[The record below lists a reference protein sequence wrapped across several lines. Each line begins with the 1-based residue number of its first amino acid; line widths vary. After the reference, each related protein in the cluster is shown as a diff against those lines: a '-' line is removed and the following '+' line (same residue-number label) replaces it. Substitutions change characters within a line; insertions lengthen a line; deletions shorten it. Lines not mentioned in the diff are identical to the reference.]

1 MKIAIVRLSALGDI
15 IVSAVFLA
23 AIKERLPNAQIEWF
37 VDERFSA
44 ILEHSPYIDKLHPI
58 ALKSA
63 LKTFNPLKIFKLF
76 KSLRAYEYDIIIDMQ
91 GLVKSALIAQTL
103 KAPKKVGFDYASARE
118 GLSAFFYSQKVSI
131 AYNEPILKRN
141 FTLLSHAL
149 NLSQKEISNEI
160 SESLSS
166 RSKVFSYQDSPKIDA
181 LNLNENKLK
190 ILFVLETSKI
200 NKTYPTERFKEL
212 ALMLENF
219 QICLLWHANE
229 DKANALYGALKNQRD
244 VLLLPKLTL
253 NEVKAL
259 LFKMDLIIG
268 GDTGITHLAWAL
280 QKPSITLYG
289 NTPMERFKLESPINV
304 SLTANSNANYHK
316 KDFSIQ
322 NIEPKKIKECVLNIL
337 KEKNDL

>member
-23 AIKERLPNAQIEWF
+23 AIKECLPNAQIEWF
-37 VDERFSA
+37 VDERFST

-63 LKTFNPLKIFKLF
+63 LTTFNPLKIFKLF

-91 GLVKSALIAQTL
+91 GLVKSALITQML

-131 AYNEPILKRN
+131 AYDEPILKRN
-141 FTLLSHAL
+141 FTLLSQAL
-149 NLSQKEISNEI
+149 NLPKEEISQG
-160 SESLSS
+160 LSS
-166 RSKVFSYQDSPKIDA
+166 RFKVFSYQDSPKINA
-181 LNLNENKLK
+181 LNLNQNKPK

-200 NKTYPTERFKEL
+200 NKTYPIERFKEL
-212 ALMLENF
+212 ALALENF
-219 QICLLWHANE
+219 QICLLWHADE
-229 DKANALYGALKNQRD
+229 DKATTLYHSLKNQCD
-244 VLLLPKLTL
+244 ALLLPKITL

-259 LFKMDLIIG
+259 LFKMDVIIG

-280 QKPSITLYG
+280 QKASITLYG

-304 SLTANSNANYHK
+304 SLTGNSNANYHK

-337 KEKNDL
+337 KEKE

>member
-23 AIKERLPNAQIEWF
+23 AIKECLPNAQIEWF

-63 LKTFNPLKIFKLF
+63 LTTLNPLKIFKLF
-76 KSLRAYEYDIIIDMQ
+76 KSLRAYEYDIVIDMQ
-91 GLVKSALIAQTL
+91 GLIKSALITQML

-131 AYNEPILKRN
+131 AYDEPILKRN
-141 FTLLSHAL
+141 FTLLFHAL
-149 NLSQKEISNEI
+149 NLPKNEI
-160 SESLSS
+160 SEGLSS
-166 RSKVFSYQDSPKIDA
+166 RFKVFSYQDSPKIDA
-181 LNLNENKLK
+181 LNLNKNKPK
-190 ILFVLETSKI
+190 ILFVLETSKT
-200 NKTYPTERFKEL
+200 NKTYPIERFKDL

-219 QICLLWHANE
+219 QICLLWHADE
-229 DKANALYGALKNQRD
+229 HKATTLYHALKHQRD

-280 QKPSITLYG
+280 QKASITLYG
-289 NTPMERFKLESPINV
+289 NTPMERFKLESPINI
-304 SLTANSNANYHK
+304 SLTGNSNANYHK

-322 NIEPKKIKECVLNIL
+322 NIDPKKIKECVLNIL
-337 KEKNDL
+337 KEKE

>member
-23 AIKERLPNAQIEWF
+23 LIKERFTNAQIEWF
-37 VDERFSA
+37 VDERFGA

-58 ALKSA
+58 ALKST
-63 LKTFNPLKIFKLF
+63 LTTFNPLKIFKLF
-76 KSLRAYEYDIIIDMQ
+76 KSLRAYEYDIVIDMQ
-91 GLVKSALIAQTL
+91 GLIKSALITQML

-131 AYNEPILKRN
+131 AYNEPVLKRN
-141 FTLLSHAL
+141 FTLLFHAL
-149 NLSQKEISNEI
+149 NLPKKEISEG
-160 SESLSS
+160 LSS
-166 RSKVFSYQDSPKIDA
+166 RSKVFSYQDSPKINA
-181 LNLNENKLK
+181 LNLNQNKPK

-200 NKTYPTERFKEL
+200 NKTYPIERFKEL
-212 ALMLENF
+212 ALALENF
-219 QICLLWHANE
+219 QICLLWHADE
-229 DKANALYGALKNQRD
+229 DKATALYGALKNQRD

-253 NEVKAL
+253 NEIKAL

-304 SLTANSNANYHK
+304 SLTGNSNANYHK

-322 NIEPKKIKECVLNIL
+322 NIDPKKIKECVLNIL
-337 KEKNDL
+337 KEKE

>member
-23 AIKERLPNAQIEWF
+23 AIKERFTDAQIEWF

-58 ALKSA
+58 ALKST
-63 LKTFNPLKIFKLF
+63 LTTFNPLKIFKLF

-91 GLVKSALIAQTL
+91 GLVKSALITQML
-103 KAPKKVGFDYASARE
+103 KAPKKVGFDHASARE

-131 AYNEPILKRN
+131 AYDEPILKRN
-141 FTLLSHAL
+141 STLLSQAL
-149 NLSQKEISNEI
+149 NLPKNEI
-160 SESLSS
+160 SEGLNS
-166 RSKVFSYQDSPKIDA
+166 RFKVFSYQDSPKINA
-181 LNLNENKLK
+181 LNLNENKPK

-219 QICLLWHANE
+219 QICLLWHADE
-229 DKANALYGALKNQRD
+229 HKATTLYHALKHQRD

-259 LFKMDLIIG
+259 LFKMDVIIG

-280 QKPSITLYG
+280 QKASITLYG

-304 SLTANSNANYHK
+304 SLTGNSNANYHK

-337 KEKNDL
+337 KEKE

>member
-23 AIKERLPNAQIEWF
+23 LIKERFTNAQIEWF
-37 VDERFSA
+37 VDERFGA

-58 ALKSA
+58 ALKST
-63 LKTFNPLKIFKLF
+63 LTTFNPLKIFKLF
-76 KSLRAYEYDIIIDMQ
+76 KSLRVYEYDIVIDMQ
-91 GLVKSALIAQTL
+91 GLIKSALITQML
-103 KAPKKVGFDYASARE
+103 KAPKKVGFDCTSARE

-131 AYNEPILKRN
+131 AYNEPVLKRN

-149 NLSQKEISNEI
+149 NLPKTEI
-160 SESLSS
+160 SEGLRS

-181 LNLNENKLK
+181 LNLNKNKPK

-200 NKTYPTERFKEL
+200 NKTYPIERFKEL
-212 ALMLENF
+212 ALALENF
-219 QICLLWHANE
+219 QICLLWHASE
-229 DKANALYGALKNQRD
+229 DKATALYGALKNQCD

-304 SLTANSNANYHK
+304 SLTGNSNANYHK

-337 KEKNDL
+337 KEKE

>member
-23 AIKERLPNAQIEWF
+23 AIKERFTNAQIEWF
-37 VDERFSA
+37 VDERFGA

-58 ALKSA
+58 ALKST
-63 LKTFNPLKIFKLF
+63 LTTFNPLKIFKLF
-76 KSLRAYEYDIIIDMQ
+76 KSLRAYEYDMVIDMQ
-91 GLVKSALIAQTL
+91 GLIKSALITQML

-131 AYNEPILKRN
+131 AYNEPVLKRN

-149 NLSQKEISNEI
+149 NLPKKEISEG
-160 SESLSS
+160 LSS
-166 RSKVFSYQDSPKIDA
+166 RSKVFSYQDSLKIDA
-181 LNLNENKLK
+181 LNLNENKPK

-200 NKTYPTERFKEL
+200 NKTYPIERFKEL
-212 ALMLENF
+212 ALALENF
-219 QICLLWHANE
+219 QICLLWHASE
-229 DKANALYGALKNQRD
+229 DKATALYGALKNQRD

-253 NEVKAL
+253 NEIKAL

-304 SLTANSNANYHK
+304 SLTGNSNANYHK

-337 KEKNDL
+337 KEKE

>member
-23 AIKERLPNAQIEWF
+23 LIKERFTNAQIEWF

-58 ALKSA
+58 ALKST
-63 LKTFNPLKIFKLF
+63 LTTFNPLKIFKLF
-76 KSLRAYEYDIIIDMQ
+76 KSLRAYEYDIVIDMQ
-91 GLVKSALIAQTL
+91 GLIKSALITQML
-103 KAPKKVGFDYASARE
+103 KAPKKVGFDCTSARE

-131 AYNEPILKRN
+131 AYNEPVLKRN
-141 FTLLSHAL
+141 FTLLFHAL
-149 NLSQKEISNEI
+149 NLPKKEISEG
-160 SESLSS
+160 LSS

-181 LNLNENKLK
+181 LNLNENKPK

-200 NKTYPTERFKEL
+200 NKTYPIERFKEL
-212 ALMLENF
+212 ALALENF
-219 QICLLWHANE
+219 QICLLWHADE
-229 DKANALYGALKNQRD
+229 TKATALYGALKNQRD

-304 SLTANSNANYHK
+304 SLTGNSNANYHK

-322 NIEPKKIKECVLNIL
+322 NIDPKKIKECVLNIL
-337 KEKNDL
+337 KEKE

>member
-23 AIKERLPNAQIEWF
+23 AIKECLPNAQIEWF
-37 VDERFSA
+37 VDERFGA

-63 LKTFNPLKIFKLF
+63 LTTFNPLKIFKLF
-76 KSLRAYEYDIIIDMQ
+76 KSLRAYKYDIIIDMQ
-91 GLVKSALIAQTL
+91 GLVKSALITQML

-118 GLSAFFYSQKVSI
+118 SLSAFFYSQKVSI
-131 AYNEPILKRN
+131 AYDEPILKRN
-141 FTLLSHAL
+141 FMLLSQAL
-149 NLSQKEISNEI
+149 NLPKEEISQ
-160 SESLSS
+160 SLSS
-166 RSKVFSYQDSPKIDA
+166 RFKVFSYQDSPKINA
-181 LNLNENKLK
+181 LNLNQNKPK

-200 NKTYPTERFKEL
+200 NKTYPIERFKEL
-212 ALMLENF
+212 ALALENF
-219 QICLLWHANE
+219 QICLLWHASE
-229 DKANALYGALKNQRD
+229 DKATALYGALKNQHD

-304 SLTANSNANYHK
+304 SLTGNSNANYHK

-337 KEKNDL
+337 KEKE

>member
-23 AIKERLPNAQIEWF
+23 LIKECFTNAQIEWF
-37 VDERFSA
+37 VDERFGA

-58 ALKSA
+58 ALKSV
-63 LKTFNPLKIFKLF
+63 LTTFNPLKIFKLF
-76 KSLRAYEYDIIIDMQ
+76 KSLRAYEYDIVIDMQ
-91 GLVKSALIAQTL
+91 GLIKSALITQML
-103 KAPKKVGFDYASARE
+103 KAPKKVGFDCTSARE

-131 AYNEPILKRN
+131 AYNEPVLKRN

-149 NLSQKEISNEI
+149 NLPKKEISEG
-160 SESLSS
+160 LRS

-200 NKTYPTERFKEL
+200 NKTYPIERFKEL
-212 ALMLENF
+212 ALALENF
-219 QICLLWHANE
+219 QICLLWHASE
-229 DKANALYGALKNQRD
+229 DKATALYGALKNQRD

-304 SLTANSNANYHK
+304 SLTGNSNANYHK

-337 KEKNDL
+337 KEKE

>member
-23 AIKERLPNAQIEWF
+23 LIKERFTNAQIEWF
-37 VDERFSA
+37 VDERFGA

-58 ALKSA
+58 ALKST
-63 LKTFNPLKIFKLF
+63 LTTFNPLKIFKLF
-76 KSLRAYEYDIIIDMQ
+76 KSLRVYEYDIVIDMQ
-91 GLVKSALIAQTL
+91 GLIKSALITQML
-103 KAPKKVGFDYASARE
+103 KAPKKVGFDCTSARE

-131 AYNEPILKRN
+131 AYNEPVLKRN

-149 NLSQKEISNEI
+149 NLPKTEI
-160 SESLSS
+160 SEGLRS

-181 LNLNENKLK
+181 LNLNKNKPK

-200 NKTYPTERFKEL
+200 NKTYPIERFKEL
-212 ALMLENF
+212 ALALENF
-219 QICLLWHANE
+219 QICLLWHASE
-229 DKANALYGALKNQRD
+229 DKVTALYHTLKNQRD

-304 SLTANSNANYHK
+304 SLTGNSNANYHK

-337 KEKNDL
+337 KEKE

>member
-23 AIKERLPNAQIEWF
+23 AIKERFTDAQIEWF

-63 LKTFNPLKIFKLF
+63 LKTLNPLKIFKLF

-91 GLVKSALIAQTL
+91 GLVKSALITQML

-118 GLSAFFYSQKVSI
+118 GLSTFFYSQKVSI
-131 AYNEPILKRN
+131 AYGEPILKRN
-141 FTLLSHAL
+141 FMLLSQAL
-149 NLSQKEISNEI
+149 NLPKEEISQ
-160 SESLSS
+160 SLSS
-166 RSKVFSYQDSPKIDA
+166 RFKVFSYQDSPKINV
-181 LNLNENKLK
+181 LNLNQNKPK
-190 ILFVLETSKI
+190 ILFVLETSKV

-219 QICLLWHANE
+219 QICLLWHADE
-229 DKANALYGALKNQRD
+229 DKAATLYHSLKNQCD

-304 SLTANSNANYHK
+304 SLTGNSNANYHK

-322 NIEPKKIKECVLNIL
+322 NIDPKKIKECVLNVL

>member
-23 AIKERLPNAQIEWF
+23 AIKERFTNAQIEWF

-58 ALKSA
+58 ALKST
-63 LKTFNPLKIFKLF
+63 LTTFNPLKIFKLF
-76 KSLRAYEYDIIIDMQ
+76 KSLRAYEYDIVIDMQ
-91 GLVKSALIAQTL
+91 GLIKSALITQML

-131 AYNEPILKRN
+131 AYNEPVLKRN
-141 FTLLSHAL
+141 FMLLSHAL
-149 NLSQKEISNEI
+149 NLPKKEISEG
-160 SESLSS
+160 LSS
-166 RSKVFSYQDSPKIDA
+166 RSKVFSYQDSPKINA
-181 LNLNENKLK
+181 LNLNKNKPK

-200 NKTYPTERFKEL
+200 NKTYPIERFKEL
-212 ALMLENF
+212 ALALENF

-229 DKANALYGALKNQRD
+229 DKAAALYGALKNQRD

-304 SLTANSNANYHK
+304 SLTGNSNANYHK

-337 KEKNDL
+337 KEKE

>member
-23 AIKERLPNAQIEWF
+23 AIKERFANAQIEWF
-37 VDERFSA
+37 VDERFGA

-58 ALKSA
+58 ALKST
-63 LKTFNPLKIFKLF
+63 LTTLNPLKIFKLF
-76 KSLRAYEYDIIIDMQ
+76 KSLRAYEYDIVIDMQ
-91 GLVKSALIAQTL
+91 GLIKSALITQML

-131 AYNEPILKRN
+131 AYDEPILKRN
-141 FTLLSHAL
+141 FTLLFHAL
-149 NLSQKEISNEI
+149 NLPKNEI
-160 SESLSS
+160 SEGLSS
-166 RSKVFSYQDSPKIDA
+166 RFKVFSYQDSPKINA
-181 LNLNENKLK
+181 LNLNQNKPK

-219 QICLLWHANE
+219 QICLLWHADE
-229 DKANALYGALKNQRD
+229 DKANALYGALKNQCD
-244 VLLLPKLTL
+244 ALLLPKLTL

-289 NTPMERFKLESPINV
+289 NTPMDRFKLESPINI
-304 SLTANSNANYHK
+304 SLTGNSNANYHK

-337 KEKNDL
+337 KEKE

>member
-1 MKIAIVRLSALGDI
+1 M
-15 IVSAVFLA
+15 SAVFLA
-23 AIKERLPNAQIEWF
+23 LIKERFVNAQIEWF
-37 VDERFSA
+37 VDERFGA

-63 LKTFNPLKIFKLF
+63 LTTFNPLKIFKLF
-76 KSLRAYEYDIIIDMQ
+76 KSLRAYEYDIVIDMQ
-91 GLVKSALIAQTL
+91 GLIKSALITQML

-131 AYNEPILKRN
+131 AYNEPVLKRN
-141 FTLLSHAL
+141 FTLLFHAL
-149 NLSQKEISNEI
+149 NLPKKEI

-181 LNLNENKLK
+181 LNLNKNKLK

-200 NKTYPTERFKEL
+200 NKTYPIERFKEL
-212 ALMLENF
+212 ALALENF
-219 QICLLWHANE
+219 QICLLWHADE
-229 DKANALYGALKNQRD
+229 DKATALYGALKNQRD

-304 SLTANSNANYHK
+304 SLTGNSNANYHK

>member
-23 AIKERLPNAQIEWF
+23 LIKERFTNAQIEWF
-37 VDERFSA
+37 VDERFGA

-58 ALKSA
+58 ALKST
-63 LKTFNPLKIFKLF
+63 LTTFNPLKIFKLF
-76 KSLRAYEYDIIIDMQ
+76 KSLRAYEYDIVIDMQ
-91 GLVKSALIAQTL
+91 GLIKSAFITQML

-131 AYNEPILKRN
+131 AYNESVLKRN

-149 NLSQKEISNEI
+149 NLPKKEISEG
-160 SESLSS
+160 LSS

-181 LNLNENKLK
+181 LNLNENKPK

-200 NKTYPTERFKEL
+200 NKTYPIERFKEL
-212 ALMLENF
+212 ALALENF
-219 QICLLWHANE
+219 QICLLWHASE
-229 DKANALYGALKNQRD
+229 DKATALYGALKNQRD

-304 SLTANSNANYHK
+304 SLTGNSNANYHK

-337 KEKNDL
+337 KEKE

>member
-23 AIKERLPNAQIEWF
+23 AIKERFTDAQIEWF
-37 VDERFSA
+37 VDERFGA

-58 ALKSA
+58 ALKST
-63 LKTFNPLKIFKLF
+63 LTTFNPLKIFKLF
-76 KSLRAYEYDIIIDMQ
+76 KNLRAYEYDIIIDMQ
-91 GLVKSALIAQTL
+91 GLVKSALITQML

-131 AYNEPILKRN
+131 AYDEPILKRN

-149 NLSQKEISNEI
+149 NLPKKEISQG
-160 SESLSS
+160 LSS
-166 RSKVFSYQDSPKIDA
+166 RAKAFSYQDSPKINA
-181 LNLNENKLK
+181 LNLNQNKPK

-212 ALMLENF
+212 ALALENF

-229 DKANALYGALKNQRD
+229 EKAAALYHALKHQCD

-259 LFKMDLIIG
+259 LFKMDVIIG

-289 NTPMERFKLESPINV
+289 NTPMERFKLESPINI
-304 SLTANSNANYHK
+304 SLTGNSNANYHK

-322 NIEPKKIKECVLNIL
+322 NIDPKKIKECVLNIL
-337 KEKNDL
+337 KEKE

>member
-23 AIKERLPNAQIEWF
+23 AIKECLPNAQIEWF
-37 VDERFSA
+37 VDERFGA

-91 GLVKSALIAQTL
+91 GLVKSALITQML

-118 GLSAFFYSQKVSI
+118 SLSAFFYSQKVSI
-131 AYNEPILKRN
+131 AYDEPILKRN

-149 NLSQKEISNEI
+149 NLPKKEISQ
-160 SESLSS
+160 SLSS
-166 RSKVFSYQDSPKIDA
+166 RFKVFSYQDSPKINA
-181 LNLNENKLK
+181 LNLNQNKPK
-190 ILFVLETSKI
+190 ILFVLETSQI

-212 ALMLENF
+212 ALALENF
-219 QICLLWHANE
+219 QICLLWHADE
-229 DKANALYGALKNQRD
+229 DKAATLYGTLKNQRD

-304 SLTANSNANYHK
+304 SLTGNSNANYHK

-337 KEKNDL
+337 KEKE

>member
-15 IVSAVFLA
+15 IVSAVFLVL
-23 AIKERLPNAQIEWF
+23 IKERFTNAQIEWF

-63 LKTFNPLKIFKLF
+63 LTTFNPLKIFKLF
-76 KSLRAYEYDIIIDMQ
+76 KSLRAYEYDIVIDMQ
-91 GLVKSALIAQTL
+91 GLIKSALITQML

-118 GLSAFFYSQKVSI
+118 SLSAFFYSQKISI
-131 AYNEPILKRN
+131 AYNEPVLKRN

-149 NLSQKEISNEI
+149 NLPKKEISEG
-160 SESLSS
+160 LSS

-181 LNLNENKLK
+181 LNLNKNKLK

-200 NKTYPTERFKEL
+200 NKTYPIERFKEL
-212 ALMLENF
+212 ALALENF
-219 QICLLWHANE
+219 QICLLWHASE
-229 DKANALYGALKNQRD
+229 DKATALYGALKNQRD

-304 SLTANSNANYHK
+304 SLTGNSNANYHK

-337 KEKNDL
+337 KEKE

>member
-23 AIKERLPNAQIEWF
+23 AIKERFTNAQIEWF
-37 VDERFSA
+37 VDERFGA

-58 ALKSA
+58 ALKST
-63 LKTFNPLKIFKLF
+63 LTTFNPLKIFKLF
-76 KSLRAYEYDIIIDMQ
+76 KSLRAYEYDIVIDMQ
-91 GLVKSALIAQTL
+91 GLIKSALITQML
-103 KAPKKVGFDYASARE
+103 KAPKKVGFDYTSARE

-131 AYNEPILKRN
+131 AYNESILKRN

-149 NLSQKEISNEI
+149 NLPKKEISEG
-160 SESLSS
+160 LSS

-200 NKTYPTERFKEL
+200 NKTYPIERFKEL
-212 ALMLENF
+212 ALALENF
-219 QICLLWHANE
+219 QICLLWHASE
-229 DKANALYGALKNQRD
+229 DKATALYGALKNQCD

-304 SLTANSNANYHK
+304 SLAGNSNANYHK

-337 KEKNDL
+337 KEKE

>member
-1 MKIAIVRLSALGDI
+1 M
-15 IVSAVFLA
+15 SAVFLA
-23 AIKERLPNAQIEWF
+23 LIKERFTNAQIEWF
-37 VDERFSA
+37 VDERFGA

-58 ALKSA
+58 ALKST
-63 LKTFNPLKIFKLF
+63 LTTFNPLKIFKLF
-76 KSLRAYEYDIIIDMQ
+76 KSLRAYEYDMVIDMQ
-91 GLVKSALIAQTL
+91 GLIKSALITQML

-131 AYNEPILKRN
+131 AYNESILKRN

-149 NLSQKEISNEI
+149 NLPKKEISEG
-160 SESLSS
+160 LRS

-181 LNLNENKLK
+181 LNLNKNKPK

-200 NKTYPTERFKEL
+200 NKTYPIERFKEL
-212 ALMLENF
+212 ALALENF
-219 QICLLWHANE
+219 QICLLWHASE
-229 DKANALYGALKNQRD
+229 DKATALYGALKNQRD

-304 SLTANSNANYHK
+304 SLTGNSNANYHK

-337 KEKNDL
+337 KEKE

>member
-23 AIKERLPNAQIEWF
+23 AIKERFTDAQIEWF
-37 VDERFSA
+37 VDERFGA

-63 LKTFNPLKIFKLF
+63 LTTFNPLKIFKLF

-91 GLVKSALIAQTL
+91 GLVKSALITQTL

-131 AYNEPILKRN
+131 AYDEPILKRN
-141 FTLLSHAL
+141 FTLLSQAL
-149 NLSQKEISNEI
+149 NLPKNEI
-160 SESLSS
+160 SEGLNS
-166 RSKVFSYQDSPKIDA
+166 RFKVFSYQDSPKIDA
-181 LNLNENKLK
+181 LNLNQNKPK

-200 NKTYPTERFKEL
+200 NKTYPIERFKDL

-219 QICLLWHANE
+219 QICLLWHADE
-229 DKANALYGALKNQRD
+229 DKANALYGTLKNQCD

-259 LFKMDLIIG
+259 LFKMDVIIG

-280 QKPSITLYG
+280 QKASITLYG

-304 SLTANSNANYHK
+304 SLTGNSNANYHK

-322 NIEPKKIKECVLNIL
+322 NIDPKKIKECVLNIL
-337 KEKNDL
+337 KEKE

>member
-15 IVSAVFLA
+15 IVSTVFLA
-23 AIKERLPNAQIEWF
+23 AIKECLPNAQIEWF

-63 LKTFNPLKIFKLF
+63 LTTFNPLKIFKLF
-76 KSLRAYEYDIIIDMQ
+76 KSLRAYEYDIVIDMQ
-91 GLVKSALIAQTL
+91 GLIKSALITQTL

-131 AYNEPILKRN
+131 AYDEPILKRN

-149 NLSQKEISNEI
+149 NLPKKEISEG
-160 SESLSS
+160 LSS
-166 RSKVFSYQDSPKIDA
+166 RAKVFSYQPSLKIDA
-181 LNLNENKLK
+181 LNLNQNKPK
-190 ILFVLETSKI
+190 ILFVLETSKV

-212 ALMLENF
+212 ALALENF
-219 QICLLWHANE
+219 QICLLWHADE
-229 DKANALYGALKNQRD
+229 EKAAALYGALKDQRD

-304 SLTANSNANYHK
+304 SLTGNSNANYHK

-322 NIEPKKIKECVLNIL
+322 NIDPKKIKECVLNIL

>member
-23 AIKERLPNAQIEWF
+23 MIKERFIHAQIEWF

-63 LKTFNPLKIFKLF
+63 LKSFNPLKIFKLF

-91 GLVKSALIAQTL
+91 GLIKSALITQCL

-118 GLSAFFYSQKVSI
+118 GLSALFYSQKVSI
-131 AYNEPILKRN
+131 AYEEPILKRN
-141 FTLLSHAL
+141 FTLISQAL
-149 NLSQKEISNEI
+149 NLPKKEI
-160 SESLSS
+160 SESLIS
-166 RSKVFSYQDSPKIDA
+166 RSKVFSYQDSSQINA
-181 LNLNENKLK
+181 LNLNENKPK

-200 NKTYPTERFKEL
+200 NKTYPIEHFKEL
-212 ALMLENF
+212 ALMLESV
-219 QICLLWHANE
+219 QICLLWHADE
-229 DKANALYGALKNQRD
+229 KKAAALYDALKNQCD
-244 VLLLPKLTL
+244 ILLLPKLTL

-259 LFKMDLIIG
+259 LFRMDLIIG

-280 QKPSITLYG
+280 QKASITLYG
-289 NTPMERFKLESPINV
+289 NTPMERFKLESPINI
-304 SLTANSNANYHK
+304 SLTSNANASYHK

-322 NIEPKKIKECVLNIL
+322 NIEPKRIKECVLNLL
-337 KEKNDL
+337 KEKE

>member
-23 AIKERLPNAQIEWF
+23 AIKECLPNAQIEWF
-37 VDERFSA
+37 VDERFGA

-58 ALKSA
+58 ALKST
-63 LKTFNPLKIFKLF
+63 LTTFNPLKIFKLF

-91 GLVKSALIAQTL
+91 GLIKSALIAQTL

-149 NLSQKEISNEI
+149 NLPKNEI
-160 SESLSS
+160 SEGLSS
-166 RSKVFSYQDSPKIDA
+166 RSKVFSYRDSPKIDA
-181 LNLNENKLK
+181 LNLNKNKPK

-200 NKTYPTERFKEL
+200 NKTYPIERFKEL

-219 QICLLWHANE
+219 QICLLWHADE

-259 LFKMDLIIG
+259 LFKMDVIIG

-304 SLTANSNANYHK
+304 SLTGNSNANYHK

-322 NIEPKKIKECVLNIL
+322 NIDPKKIKECVLNIL
-337 KEKNDL
+337 KEKE

>member
-23 AIKERLPNAQIEWF
+23 LIKERFTNAQIEWF
-37 VDERFSA
+37 VDERFGA

-63 LKTFNPLKIFKLF
+63 LTTFNPLNIFKLF
-76 KSLRAYEYDIIIDMQ
+76 KSLRAYEYDIVIDMQ
-91 GLVKSALIAQTL
+91 GLIKSALITQML

-131 AYNEPILKRN
+131 AYNEPVLKRN
-141 FTLLSHAL
+141 FTLLFHAL
-149 NLSQKEISNEI
+149 NLPKKEISEG
-160 SESLSS
+160 LSS

-181 LNLNENKLK
+181 LNLNKNKPK

-200 NKTYPTERFKEL
+200 NKTYPIERFKEL
-212 ALMLENF
+212 ALALENF
-219 QICLLWHANE
+219 QICLLWHADEN
-229 DKANALYGALKNQRD
+229 KATALYGALKNQRN

-304 SLTANSNANYHK
+304 SLTGNSNANYHK

-337 KEKNDL
+337 KEKE

>member
-23 AIKERLPNAQIEWF
+23 AIKECLPNAQIEWF
-37 VDERFSA
+37 VDERFGA

-63 LKTFNPLKIFKLF
+63 LTTFNPLKIFKLF

-91 GLVKSALIAQTL
+91 GLVKSALITQTL

-118 GLSAFFYSQKVSI
+118 GLSAFFYSQKISI
-131 AYNEPILKRN
+131 AYDEPILKRN

-149 NLSQKEISNEI
+149 NLPKNEI

-166 RSKVFSYQDSPKIDA
+166 RSKVFSYQDSPKINA
-181 LNLNENKLK
+181 LNLNQNKPK

-219 QICLLWHANE
+219 QICLLWHADE
-229 DKANALYGALKNQRD
+229 DKANALYGALKNQCD
-244 VLLLPKLTL
+244 ALLLPKLTL

-289 NTPMERFKLESPINV
+289 NTPMERFKLESPINI
-304 SLTANSNANYHK
+304 SLTGNSNANYHK

-337 KEKNDL
+337 KEKE

>member
-1 MKIAIVRLSALGDI
+1 M
-15 IVSAVFLA
+15 SAVFLA
-23 AIKERLPNAQIEWF
+23 LIKECFTNAQIEWF

-44 ILEHSPYIDKLHPI
+44 ILEHSPYIDKLHSI

-63 LKTFNPLKIFKLF
+63 LTTFNPLKIFKLF
-76 KSLRAYEYDIIIDMQ
+76 KSLRAYEYDIVIDMQ
-91 GLVKSALIAQTL
+91 GLIKSALITQML
-103 KAPKKVGFDYASARE
+103 KAPKKVGFDCASARE

-131 AYNEPILKRN
+131 AYNEPVLKRN
-141 FTLLSHAL
+141 FTLLFHAL
-149 NLSQKEISNEI
+149 NLPKKEI

-181 LNLNENKLK
+181 LNLNKNKLK

-200 NKTYPTERFKEL
+200 NKTYPIERFKEL
-212 ALMLENF
+212 ALALENF
-219 QICLLWHANE
+219 QICLLWHADE
-229 DKANALYGALKNQRD
+229 DKATALYHTLKNQRD

-304 SLTANSNANYHK
+304 SLTGNSNANYHK

-337 KEKNDL
+337 KEKK

>member
-23 AIKERLPNAQIEWF
+23 AIKERFTDAQIEWF

-58 ALKSA
+58 ALKST
-63 LKTFNPLKIFKLF
+63 LTTFNPLKIFKLF

-91 GLVKSALIAQTL
+91 GLVKSALITQML

-131 AYNEPILKRN
+131 AYDEPILKRN

-149 NLSQKEISNEI
+149 NLPKNEI
-160 SESLSS
+160 LEGLSS
-166 RSKVFSYQDSPKIDA
+166 RSKVFSYQDSPKINA
-181 LNLNENKLK
+181 LNLNKNKPK

-212 ALMLENF
+212 ALVLENF

-229 DKANALYGALKNQRD
+229 DKANALYGALKHKCD

-259 LFKMDLIIG
+259 LFKMDVIIG

-304 SLTANSNANYHK
+304 SLTGNSNANYHK

-337 KEKNDL
+337 KEKE

>member
-23 AIKERLPNAQIEWF
+23 AIKERFTNAQIEWF
-37 VDERFSA
+37 VDERFGA

-58 ALKSA
+58 ALKST
-63 LKTFNPLKIFKLF
+63 LTTFNPLKIFKLF
-76 KSLRAYEYDIIIDMQ
+76 KSLRAYEYDIVIDMQ
-91 GLVKSALIAQTL
+91 GLIKSALIAQML
-103 KAPKKVGFDYASARE
+103 KAPKKVGFDYASAKE

-131 AYNEPILKRN
+131 AYDEPILKRN

-149 NLSQKEISNEI
+149 NLPKNEI

-166 RSKVFSYQDSPKIDA
+166 RAKVFSYQDSLKIDA
-181 LNLNENKLK
+181 LNLNKNKPK

-200 NKTYPTERFKEL
+200 NKTYPIERFKEL
-212 ALMLENF
+212 ALALENF
-219 QICLLWHANE
+219 QICLLWHADE
-229 DKANALYGALKNQRD
+229 YKATALYGALKNQRD

-304 SLTANSNANYHK
+304 SLTGNSNANYHK

-337 KEKNDL
+337 KEKE

>member
-23 AIKERLPNAQIEWF
+23 VIKERFTNAQIEWF
-37 VDERFSA
+37 VDERFGA

-58 ALKSA
+58 ALKSV
-63 LKTFNPLKIFKLF
+63 LTTFNPLKIFKLF

-91 GLVKSALIAQTL
+91 GLIKSALITQML
-103 KAPKKVGFDYASARE
+103 KAPKKVGFDHASARE
-118 GLSAFFYSQKVSI
+118 SLSAFFYSQKVSI
-131 AYNEPILKRN
+131 AYDEPILKRN
-141 FTLLSHAL
+141 STLLSQAL
-149 NLSQKEISNEI
+149 NLPEKEISEGLN
-160 SESLSS
+160 S
-166 RSKVFSYQDSPKIDA
+166 RFKVFSYQDSPKINA
-181 LNLNENKLK
+181 LNLNENKPK

-212 ALMLENF
+212 ALALENF
-219 QICLLWHANE
+219 QICLLWHADE
-229 DKANALYGALKNQRD
+229 KKAITLYHALKHQCD
-244 VLLLPKLTL
+244 ILLLPKLTL

-259 LFKMDLIIG
+259 LFKMDVIIG

-304 SLTANSNANYHK
+304 SLTGNSNANYHK

-337 KEKNDL
+337 KEKE

>member
-23 AIKERLPNAQIEWF
+23 LIKERFTNAQIEWF
-37 VDERFSA
+37 VDERFGA

-58 ALKSA
+58 ALKRT
-63 LKTFNPLKIFKLF
+63 LTTFNPLKIFKLF
-76 KSLRAYEYDIIIDMQ
+76 KSLRAYEYDIVIDMQ
-91 GLVKSALIAQTL
+91 GLIKSALITQML

-131 AYNEPILKRN
+131 AYNEPVLKRN
-141 FTLLSHAL
+141 FTLLFHAL
-149 NLSQKEISNEI
+149 NLPKKEISEG
-160 SESLSS
+160 LSS

-181 LNLNENKLK
+181 LNLNKNKLK

-200 NKTYPTERFKEL
+200 NKTYPIERFKEL
-212 ALMLENF
+212 ALALENF
-219 QICLLWHANE
+219 QICLLWHADE

-304 SLTANSNANYHK
+304 SLTGNSNANYHK

-337 KEKNDL
+337 KEKE

>member
-15 IVSAVFLA
+15 IVGAVFLA
-23 AIKERLPNAQIEWF
+23 AIKERFANAQIEWF
-37 VDERFSA
+37 VDERFGA

-58 ALKSA
+58 ALKST
-63 LKTFNPLKIFKLF
+63 LTTFNPLKIFKLF
-76 KSLRAYEYDIIIDMQ
+76 KSLRAYEYDMVIDMQ
-91 GLVKSALIAQTL
+91 GLIKSALITQML

-131 AYNEPILKRN
+131 AYNESILKRN

-149 NLSQKEISNEI
+149 NLPKKEISEG
-160 SESLSS
+160 LSF

-181 LNLNENKLK
+181 LNLNENKPK

-200 NKTYPTERFKEL
+200 NKTYPIERFKDL
-212 ALMLENF
+212 ALALENF
-219 QICLLWHANE
+219 QICLLWHASE
-229 DKANALYGALKNQRD
+229 DKATALYGTLKNQCD

-304 SLTANSNANYHK
+304 SLTGNSNANYHK

-337 KEKNDL
+337 KEKE

>member
-23 AIKERLPNAQIEWF
+23 AIKECLPNAQIEWF

-91 GLVKSALIAQTL
+91 GLVKSALITQML

-118 GLSAFFYSQKVSI
+118 SLSTFFYSQKVSI
-131 AYNEPILKRN
+131 AYDEPILKRN

-149 NLSQKEISNEI
+149 NLPKNEI

-166 RSKVFSYQDSPKIDA
+166 RFKVFSYQDSPKINA
-181 LNLNENKLK
+181 LNLNQNKPK

-219 QICLLWHANE
+219 QICLLWHADE
-229 DKANALYGALKNQRD
+229 DKAATLYHSLKNQCD
-244 VLLLPKLTL
+244 ALLLPKLTL

-259 LFKMDLIIG
+259 LFKMDVIIG

-280 QKPSITLYG
+280 QKASITLYG

-304 SLTANSNANYHK
+304 SLTGNLNASYHK

-337 KEKNDL
+337 KEKE

>member
-23 AIKERLPNAQIEWF
+23 LIKERFTNAQIEWF

-63 LKTFNPLKIFKLF
+63 LTTFNPLKIFKLF
-76 KSLRAYEYDIIIDMQ
+76 KSLRAYEYDIVIDMQ
-91 GLVKSALIAQTL
+91 GLIKSALITQML

-118 GLSAFFYSQKVSI
+118 SLSAFFYSQKISI
-131 AYNEPILKRN
+131 AYNEPVLKRN

-149 NLSQKEISNEI
+149 NLPKKEISEG
-160 SESLSS
+160 LSS

-181 LNLNENKLK
+181 LNLNKNKLK

-200 NKTYPTERFKEL
+200 NKTYPIERFKEL
-212 ALMLENF
+212 ALALENF
-219 QICLLWHANE
+219 QICLLWHADE
-229 DKANALYGALKNQRD
+229 DKATTLYGALKNQRD

-304 SLTANSNANYHK
+304 SLTGNSNANYHK

-337 KEKNDL
+337 KEKE

>member
-15 IVSAVFLA
+15 IVGAVFLA

-37 VDERFSA
+37 VDERFGA

-63 LKTFNPLKIFKLF
+63 LTTFNPLKIFKLF

-131 AYNEPILKRN
+131 AYDEPVLKRN
-141 FTLLSHAL
+141 FTLLSQAL
-149 NLSQKEISNEI
+149 NLPKNEI
-160 SESLSS
+160 LEGLSS

-212 ALMLENF
+212 ALALENF
-219 QICLLWHANE
+219 QICLLWHADE

-304 SLTANSNANYHK
+304 SLTGNSNANYHK

>member
-15 IVSAVFLA
+15 IVSAVFLVLV
-23 AIKERLPNAQIEWF
+23 KERFTNAQIEWF

-58 ALKSA
+58 ALKST
-63 LKTFNPLKIFKLF
+63 LTTFNPLKIFKLF
-76 KSLRAYEYDIIIDMQ
+76 KSLRAYEYDIVIDMQ
-91 GLVKSALIAQTL
+91 GLIKSALITQML
-103 KAPKKVGFDYASARE
+103 KAPKKVGFDCTSARE

-131 AYNEPILKRN
+131 AYNEPVLKRN

-149 NLSQKEISNEI
+149 NLPKKEISEG
-160 SESLSS
+160 LRF

-181 LNLNENKLK
+181 LNLNKNKPK

-200 NKTYPTERFKEL
+200 NKTYPIERFKEL
-212 ALMLENF
+212 ALALENF
-219 QICLLWHANE
+219 QICLLWHADE
-229 DKANALYGALKNQRD
+229 DKATALYDALKNQRD

-304 SLTANSNANYHK
+304 SLTGNSNANYHK

-337 KEKNDL
+337 KEKE

>member
-23 AIKERLPNAQIEWF
+23 VVKECLPNAQIEWF
-37 VDERFSA
+37 VDERFGA

-63 LKTFNPLKIFKLF
+63 LTTFNPLKIFKLF
-76 KSLRAYEYDIIIDMQ
+76 KFLRAYEYDIVIDMQ
-91 GLVKSALIAQTL
+91 GLVKSALITQML

-118 GLSAFFYSQKVSI
+118 SLSAFFYSQKVSI

-141 FTLLSHAL
+141 FTLLSHAI
-149 NLSQKEISNEI
+149 NLPQKEISEG
-160 SESLSS
+160 LSS
-166 RSKVFSYQDSPKIDA
+166 RAKVFSYQDSPKIDA
-181 LNLNENKLK
+181 LNLNQNKLK
-190 ILFVLETSKI
+190 ILFVLETSKV

-212 ALMLENF
+212 ALALENF
-219 QICLLWHANE
+219 QICLLWHADE
-229 DKANALYGALKNQRD
+229 YKATTLYGALKNQCD

-304 SLTANSNANYHK
+304 SLTGNSNANYHK

-337 KEKNDL
+337 KEKE

>member
-23 AIKERLPNAQIEWF
+23 AIKECLPNAQIEWF
-37 VDERFSA
+37 VDERFGA

-91 GLVKSALIAQTL
+91 GLVKSALITQML

-131 AYNEPILKRN
+131 AYDEPVLKRN
-141 FTLLSHAL
+141 FTLLSQAL
-149 NLSQKEISNEI
+149 NLPKNEI

-166 RSKVFSYQDSPKIDA
+166 RAKVFSYQDSPKINA
-181 LNLNENKLK
+181 LNLNQNKPK

-200 NKTYPTERFKEL
+200 NKTYPIERFKELAL

-219 QICLLWHANE
+219 QICLLWHADE
-229 DKANALYGALKNQRD
+229 HKATTLYHALKHQRD
-244 VLLLPKLTL
+244 ALLLPKLTL

-259 LFKMDLIIG
+259 LFKMDVIIG

-304 SLTANSNANYHK
+304 SLTGNSNANYHK

-322 NIEPKKIKECVLNIL
+322 NIDPKKIKECVLNIL
-337 KEKNDL
+337 KEKE

>member
-15 IVSAVFLA
+15 IVSAVFLV
-23 AIKERLPNAQIEWF
+23 AIKERFTNAQIEWF

-58 ALKSA
+58 ALKST
-63 LKTFNPLKIFKLF
+63 LTTFNPLKIFKLF
-76 KSLRAYEYDIIIDMQ
+76 KSLRAYEYDIVIDMQ
-91 GLVKSALIAQTL
+91 GLIKSALITQML

-149 NLSQKEISNEI
+149 NLPKKEI

-181 LNLNENKLK
+181 LNLNKNKPK

-200 NKTYPTERFKEL
+200 NKTYPIERFKEL
-212 ALMLENF
+212 ALALENF
-219 QICLLWHANE
+219 QICLLWHADE
-229 DKANALYGALKNQRD
+229 TKATVLYGALKNQRD

-304 SLTANSNANYHK
+304 SLTGNSNANYHK

-337 KEKNDL
+337 KEKE